1 MLIATTGE
9 DDMEMLLTIH
19 SAVRWAILAVAALA
33 LIKLTIGWAGG
44 GAFKG
49 LDRGLLSGFSGLMD
63 LQVLTGLIYFFWNGS
78 AAAGFP
84 FFRILHLI
92 VMIAA
97 AGLAHVP
104 ARLQG
109 LNDRLRFQYSIYA
122 LVGSL
127 ALVLIG
133 IMILPGGL
141 AA

>member
-1 MLIATTGE
+1 
-9 DDMEMLLTIH
+9 MEMLLTIH

-33 LIKLTIGWAGG
+33 LVKLMIGWAGG
-44 GAFKG
+44 AFRG

-63 LQVLTGLIYFFWNGS
+63 LQVLTGLIYFFWNGA

-84 FFRILHLI
+84 FYRILHLI

-109 LNDRLRFQYSIYA
+109 LNDRLRFQYSIYT